1 MSKQPAQI
9 AGANINQW
17 RIWLAVSR
25 AILAGLC
32 LLASLGAAPGSVAA
46 IAPLLWGVYFA
57 YAAGSIFLKSLEKA
71 GFRQLGLLVDMIFF
85 LLCCNMQTPYNVGLT
100 SLFYLYILMSAALE
114 HTAREVMVVVM
125 IACGFLFVF
134 RPADTV
140 VLSPALL
147 VSGTAVIIVSLQQKY
162 LEDRLKAASL
172 QAQMSRGEA
181 VHAREAERQRIA
193 ADFHDGP
200 LQSFVGIQMR
210 LEVVR
215 KILERD
221 PRMAAEELKQVQELT
236 KSQSTELRAWVRSM
250 RPMEIDGAGLAPS
263 IRKLVE
269 SFEKE
274 SGISATMLGVTSDST
289 PDPQTARKILQI
301 VRESLHNVQKHSKAS
316 RVTVAIGK
324 QDGYFEVSVADDG
337 TGFPFAGTYS
347 LEELEL
353 LRLGP
358 ESIRRRVRG
367 LSGEMLLES
376 QPGKGSGVRV
386 RIPL

>member
-1 MSKQPAQI
+1 M
-9 AGANINQW
+9 
-17 RIWLAVSR
+17 
-25 AILAGLC
+25 
-32 LLASLGAAPGSVAA
+32 
-46 IAPLLWGVYFA
+46 
-57 YAAGSIFLKSLEKA
+57 
-71 GFRQLGLLVDMIFF
+71 
-85 LLCCNMQTPYNVGLT
+85 
-100 SLFYLYILMSAALE
+100 
-114 HTAREVMVVVM
+114 
-125 IACGFLFVF
+125 
-134 RPADTV
+134 
-140 VLSPALL
+140 
-147 VSGTAVIIVSLQQKY
+147 
-162 LEDRLKAASL
+162 
-172 QAQMSRGEA
+172 
-181 VHAREAERQRIA
+181 
-193 ADFHDGP
+193 
-200 LQSFVGIQMR
+200 
-210 LEVVR
+210 
-215 KILERD
+215 
-221 PRMAAEELKQVQELT
+221 
-236 KSQSTELRAWVRSM
+236 STELRAWVRSM

-263 IRKLVE
+263 IRKLAE

-289 PDPQTARKILQI
+289 PDPQTAREILQI